1 MANSKELQTQLQL
14 QQQINAVLTARSKQ
28 FETQQK
34 LISGQAQLAKEL
46 CKAMECKDLD
56 GLEDRIGNIN
66 SAFGSAATE
75 AEKAGKSMEQAAGA
89 PTKNL
94 DEQQGLLGNVIGKL
108 SAGKVAA
115 ATFGASMIKN
125 LGGAL
130 GMLKMFSGGI
140 STVVGGLLNVG
151 KAIIGIPYKILS
163 GFVSTAASGSGG
175 VNALRAAMN
184 DLKETMGD
192 LSTGEGAAVVK
203 GFDELKSSSSSLAAG
218 GMSLSKIY
226 GYGPDGA
233 AEALKDVAAM
243 AADAGGQFSMLR
255 DQLAKNASTMIMMNK
270 GLGFSNEALT
280 EMAAKA
286 ARTGGDV
293 GDDLIEMGS
302 LAIQMGNKFGVSA
315 KTIGKNMS
323 LLTED
328 ISNFGGM
335 SRKELAAT
343 ATYMAKLGIEAK
355 DLQGV
360 IDKFDDFEG
369 AAESVSQLNQAFG
382 IQLDTMDMMN
392 AQNPAER
399 IDQMR
404 NAFHAAGKSVED
416 MTRQERK
423 LLEAQTGLA
432 GSALENAFAIEN
444 QGIAYE
450 DMAAGA
456 DEAEANKMS
465 EKEVMLELAKAVKT
479 FISGGDKV
487 EGFFDA
493 FNKGF
498 SRGFAQNE
506 AYKESINAIRKS
518 LTIMGKFGRKVG
530 AAFADIAKH
539 LGLFDAIKKI
549 FDPTAFAKL
558 LGIDAK
564 GKGTGTGILGSIMKF
579 VDSTKTGGTFSLGD
593 LIKDIFQQVKDYL
606 LGPGADGASAF
617 SKFFENAIRFI
628 GDGIASAIPVVLEM
642 MTKFLNTIVDFL
654 KDPSK
659 LTGVTS
665 GATEGIG
672 GALMEAFS
680 KIGAALI
687 AAWPALQATLQEL
700 FGIVWEKV
708 SPFIYKTGMKI
719 ILTAIVK
726 STVTALGKAALSAGI
741 TKALKFFAGKLGMGM
756 GEEMSRESG
765 DAMAK
770 GGKPFFEG
778 LKTMIESIGG
788 IDPAKT
794 LQAAAN
800 LLILAYTFIV
810 ALVAF
815 AAAIFVMH
823 KLVGGIPW
831 NELIKVFAVIGVA
844 ILATIAMALVSLF
857 LEPVTMSTA
866 AAFMTI
872 SLLLL
877 VAIGL
882 FALAVRGVYEV
893 LKPVSWSAFTKTMGI
908 LGIAIIAVAALG
920 VAGAAMAAFATMIP
934 AMVLGLVAMGFLFT
948 AGIKIF
954 TAAIMIVM
962 PEILKLGESSSTI
975 EKGIGALSMVIKTVA
990 GMGVMGAMFAAIG
1003 IFVGVLTRGFKTA
1016 ATFLEDVIGPI
1027 KDILKT
1033 LESIP
1038 MSNPD
1043 DLQKRIGVISKVA
1056 ETLQSMAAVGLDAAK
1071 MGMVSELLG
1080 GASMVDMFTAMGGF
1094 ISSIGTTL
1102 GTLVAQIV
1110 AMAKGLNPSELKG
1123 VDAIAKILTAIGSLM
1138 QALTAPLD
1146 AISKMYADSGIL
1158 FKADLGSMIKTVMT
1172 QMTDLLS
1179 GLGPKIK
1186 VVVDSL
1192 TEAASTIKDP
1202 KTLSA
1207 QMSVVV
1213 KMFDVLGKFAKALGD
1228 SAGLVNLTSNDGFMG
1243 MMDRDMGDRMA
1254 DVATAISQLLKPMK
1268 AEIADLVTEMMTIA
1282 DKIKSPETLLPKMD
1296 IILKMFEVLSSF
1308 SSSLSSLNKM
1318 FGTESDGLDVGKLKS
1333 TMTTIGTAVKE
1344 LFATSGDAS
1353 LMTMMGIVSAAKI
1366 STSGID
1372 NLSNGASI
1380 LDGLGGFYKALVSVT
1395 GIAAQSPA
1403 TGLGVQVKAIV
1414 DEVNKSIEALN
1425 SIGDV
1430 NADVALKNFAA
1441 AVGVSSETLTINNPG
1456 VNITMN
1462 VSVTM
1467 DANKIGNVLIDKSQM
1482 TTPLAT
1488 AEG

>member
-14 QQQINAVLTARSKQ
+14 QQQINTVLAARSKQ
-28 FETQQK
+28 FEAQQK
-34 LISGQAQLAKEL
+34 LLSGQAQLAKEL
-46 CKAMECKDLD
+46 CNAMECKDLE

-66 SAFGSAATE
+66 SAFGSAASE

-94 DEQQGLLGNVIGKL
+94 DEQQGLLGNIIGKL
-108 SAGKVAA
+108 NAGKVAGV
-115 ATFGASMIKN
+115 TFGASMIKS
-125 LGGAL
+125 LGGVT
-130 GMLKMFSGGI
+130 GMLQMVGGGI
-140 STVVGGLLNVG
+140 STVIGGLMNVG
-151 KAIIGIPYKILS
+151 KSIIGIPFKIL
-163 GFVSTAASGSGG
+163 GQFVSSAASGSGG
-175 VNALRAAMN
+175 INALRAAMN

-218 GMSLSKIY
+218 GMNLSKIY

-233 AEALKDVAAM
+233 AAALKDVAAM
-243 AADAGGQFSMLR
+243 AEAAGGQFSMLR
-255 DQLAKNASTMIMMNK
+255 DQIAKNASTMIMMNK

-323 LLTED
+323 VLTED

-450 DMAAGA
+450 DMESAAE
-456 DEAEANKMS
+456 DAEANKMS
-465 EKEVMLELAKAVKT
+465 EKEVMLELAKAIKT
-479 FISGGDKV
+479 FISGGEKV
-487 EGFFDA
+487 KGFFDA

-498 SRGFAQNE
+498 SRGFAQNQ
-506 AYKESINAIRKS
+506 AYKDSINAIRES
-518 LTIMGKFGRKVG
+518 LRTMGEFGRKVG
-530 AAFADIAKH
+530 AVFADIAKH
-539 LGLFDAIKKI
+539 LGLFKAISKI
-549 FDPTAFAKL
+549 FDPKQFSKL
-558 LGIDAK
+558 LGMGGEKD
-564 GKGTGTGILGSIMKF
+564 GILTYIKKF
-579 VDSTKTGGTFSLGD
+579 ADSTKKGGKYSLGD
-593 LIKDIFQQVKDYL
+593 MIKDIFDRVKKYL
-606 LGPGADGASAF
+606 LGPGAEGASAF

-628 GDGIASAIPVVLEM
+628 GDGVASAIPVVLEM
-642 MTKFLNTIVDFL
+642 MTKFINTIVDFL

-659 LTGVTS
+659 LTAVTG

-680 KIGAALI
+680 KIGAAL
-687 AAWPALQATLQEL
+687 AEAWPALSESLKEM
-700 FGIVWEKV
+700 FGIIWEKV
-708 SPFIYKTGMKI
+708 SPFVYEVGMKV
-719 ILTAIVK
+719 ILGAIVK
-726 STVTALGKAALSAGI
+726 ATVISLGKAALSAGI

-756 GEEMSRESG
+756 GDAMNKESG

-778 LKTMIESIGG
+778 LGTMIESIGK

-794 LQAAAN
+794 VQAAAN
-800 LLILAYTFIV
+800 LAILAITFMGSLVLFAGTV
-810 ALVAF
+810 A
-815 AAAIFVMH
+815 IMN

-831 NELIKVFAVIGVA
+831 DNLVKVFAVIGVA
-844 ILATIAMALVSLF
+844 ILATVALALVSLF
-857 LEPVTMSTA
+857 LEPVTMTTA
-866 AAFMTI
+866 GAFLTI
-872 SLLLL
+872 SLLL
-877 VAIGL
+877 VAAIGL
-882 FALAVRGVYEV
+882 FALAVRGIYEI
-893 LKPVSWSAFTKTMGI
+893 LKPVSWGEFTKSMGMVLI
-908 LGIAIIAVAALG
+908 SIIAVAALG
-920 VAGAAMAAFATMIP
+920 AAAAALAAFSPAIP
-934 AMVLGLVAMGFLFT
+934 AMIVGLVAAAFLFS
-948 AGIKIF
+948 AGIAIF
-954 TAAIMIVM
+954 TAAIMLMM
-962 PEILKLGESSSTI
+962 PDLVKLGQASGNI
-975 EKGIGALSMVIKTVA
+975 EKGIGALNLVIKTVA

-1038 MSNPD
+1038 MSNPG
-1043 DLQKRIGVISKVA
+1043 DLEKRIGVISKVA

-1080 GASMVDMFTAMGGF
+1080 GASMVDMFKAMGDF

-1102 GTLVAQIV
+1102 GTLVKDIV
-1110 AMAKGLNPSELKG
+1110 AMAKGLKPEQLKG

-1146 AISKMYADSGIL
+1146 AISKMYADSGII
-1158 FKADLGSMIKTVMT
+1158 FKADLGAMIKTVMT

-1186 VVVDSL
+1186 IVVDSL
-1192 TEAASTIKDP
+1192 LEVAASIKDP
-1202 KTLSA
+1202 KTLST
-1207 QMSVVV
+1207 QMDVVV

-1228 SAGLVNLTSNDGFMG
+1228 SAGLVNLTSNDGMAW
-1243 MMDRDMGDRMA
+1243 MDRDMGERMA
-1254 DVATAISQLLKPMK
+1254 DVATAIGQLLKPMK
-1268 AEIADLVTEMMTIA
+1268 KEIKDLVAEMQTIA
-1282 DKIKSPETLLPKMD
+1282 GTIKSPETLLPKMD
-1296 IILKMFEVLSSF
+1296 VILKMFEVLGSF
-1308 SSSLSSLNKM
+1308 SSSLKSLNKM
-1318 FGTESDGLDVGKLKS
+1318 FGTESDGLDIGKLKA
-1333 TMTTIGTAVKE
+1333 TMTSVGNAVKE

-1353 LMTMMGIVSAAKI
+1353 LMAMMGVVSSAKI
-1366 STSGID
+1366 SASGID

-1430 NADVALKNFAA
+1430 NADVALKKFAS

-1467 DANKIGNVLIDKSQM
+1467 DADKVGKVLIDKSVM